1 MPIQA
6 PFPLANLPTEPGV
19 YLYKNQRSEIIYI
32 GKAKHLKKRVS
43 QYFQKTKNQSLKTQF
58 LVKNI
63 TAVETIITNNEVEA
77 LLLENKLIKQH
88 KPKYNISL
96 KDSKTYAYIKITDE
110 DYPKIITARNARKSK
125 NHPNE
130 IFFGPF
136 TSGFKRK
143 TLTTLAN
150 KLFKLRTCKNLP
162 KRACLNYHIG
172 LCSAPCINKVNK
184 QEYQSQVNHAKEFL
198 KGDTKTIQK
207 KLESDMKLA
216 SKQLRFEKAL
226 EIRDQIYTISLATDK
241 QTVDL
246 IKNKDQDIIAIESDS
261 TNTISIISLFQI
273 KRGVISGKK
282 DYRFENE
289 DPAQLLEEFITLYY
303 SQKEI
308 PNEIIINK
316 QFYKNNE
323 EKETIEKYLEK
334 IKGMKVEITLPQRG
348 QKLKL
353 IQLAQKNAKHA
364 LENTTLKQSQE
375 NLNLPEEPNIIECF
389 DISNLGSEHVVA
401 GMTQFRYGKPNK
413 SAYRKFEI
421 QVTKQKGT
429 HDDFASMYEAVYR
442 RYKRLK
448 KDHQENP
455 NSTSFPQL
463 IIIDGGKGQ
472 LGMALKALKTLSLH
486 IPIIGLA
493 KQEEEIFLPSENE
506 PRKYLKQSPMM
517 LMIRKIRDAT
527 HDYVI
532 SYNKKKRQM
541 KMKKDFE
548 NAQPKQVK

>member
-364 LENTTLKQSQE
+364 LENTTLKQIQE
-375 NLNLPEEPNIIECF
+375 KLNLPEEPNSIECF